1 MLETNKFSVINIR
14 RYLNSDNPK
23 LGESRLLQVLSGFS
37 CPKNPDVERFLKKS
51 SIEFTKKNQSVTY
64 LVFDVSSMEL
74 VGYFTIALKPLTVRG
89 ETVSNTVKK
98 KLMRVSELDEQS
110 QTYTMSAYLI
120 AQLGKNFKN
129 GAEKKITG
137 EELLELA
144 WDIVEKMQY
153 MGGGMVTF
161 LEAENSERLLSF
173 YQANRFQTCGSRHMS
188 TKGEFVEILVFTHF
202 ARIFKFNRT
211 PGIGKKKEIFHE
223 VKVSVGFELV

>member
-161 LEAENSERLLSF
+161 LEAENSEGLLSF
-173 YQANRFQTCGSRHMS
+173 YQTNRFQTFDTRQTATDSEEPH
-188 TKGEFVEILVFTHF
+188 
-202 ARIFKFNRT
+202 
-211 PGIGKKKEIFHE
+211 
-223 VKVSVGFELV
+223 ELVQLLRLL